1 MNSPDKSNT
10 TETTSKLDN
19 PLESGSQN
27 PLVTR
32 FWVSWV
38 QRSDDYRPLGY
49 PPHEPVLGW
58 WCSGYDSADN
68 ATLCALIE
76 AADEKAAEEV
86 IKKEWP
92 EWTEWRF
99 IEPREND
106 HRPGDRFPLSDWME
120 ARINSQNAIGLTSA
134 NPNQKNNEQS

>member
-1 MNSPDKSNT
+1 MNQNT
-10 TETTSKLDN
+10 NTDN
-19 PLESGSQN
+19 TAGAVAQQR
-27 PLVTR
+27 LVPR

-38 QRSDDYRPLGY
+38 HPTEDYRPLGY
-49 PPHEPVLGW
+49 TPHAPVLGW
-58 WCSGYDSADN
+58 WCSGYDSEDN

-76 AADEKAAEEV
+76 ADDEKAAEEV

-106 HRPGDRFPLSDWME
+106 YRPGDRFPLSDWME
-120 ARINSQNAIGLTSA
+120 ARINSGNANCPSVDEKEKA
-134 NPNQKNNEQS
+134 NDDT

>member
-1 MNSPDKSNT
+1 M
-10 TETTSKLDN
+10 ETTPKLDN
-19 PLESGSQN
+19 PLEGGSQH
-27 PLVTR
+27 PLVPR

-38 QRSDDYRPLGY
+38 QRSDDHRPLGY

-58 WCSGYDSADN
+58 WCSGYDSEDN

-99 IEPREND
+99 IEPRD
-106 HRPGDRFPLSDWME
+106 HDFRPGNRFPLTEWME
-120 ARINSQNAIGLTSA
+120 PRISSGNSKDRAREA
-134 NPNQKNNEQS
+134 